1 MIPKPL
7 ITYIETAIIP
17 RYKEFDKAHNLS
29 HVRTV
34 IEESLALARQ
44 YPEADERLA
53 YVIAAYH
60 DTGLCRDRATHHL
73 VSGEILMADSTLRQW
88 FSDTE
93 ILLMKEA
100 VEDHRAST
108 DHEPRSIYGK
118 IVAEADRIIDPDIT
132 LRRTVQYG
140 LKQNPAADKEWHYQR
155 RLSEALVS
163 RGQEC
168 GTAEEAPSH
177 YRRRRTAAA
186 SFQPNIRGGK
196 VIAVS
201 MKHMPHFISDY
212 GNGLFP
218 IMEQSVLY
226 KETKCFL

>member
-44 YPEADERLA
+44 HPEADERLA

-60 DTGLCRDRATHHL
+60 DTGLCRDRTTHHL

-118 IVAEADRIIDPDIT
+118 IVAEADRIMT
-132 LRRTVQYG
+132 RTS
-140 LKQNPAADKEWHYQR
+140 PCA
-155 RLSEALVS
+155 
-163 RGQEC
+163 
-168 GTAEEAPSH
+168 APSN
-177 YRRRRTAAA
+177 TA
-186 SFQPNIRGGK
+186 
-196 VIAVS
+196 
-201 MKHMPHFISDY
+201 
-212 GNGLFP
+212 
-218 IMEQSVLY
+218 
-226 KETKCFL
+226 

>member
-1 MIPKPL
+1 MIPETL

-100 VEDHRAST
+100 VESTARLLPKRTVSSTRTSPCAAPCST
-108 DHEPRSIYGK
+108 D
-118 IVAEADRIIDPDIT
+118 
-132 LRRTVQYG
+132 
-140 LKQNPAADKEWHYQR
+140 
-155 RLSEALVS
+155 
-163 RGQEC
+163 
-168 GTAEEAPSH
+168 
-177 YRRRRTAAA
+177 
-186 SFQPNIRGGK
+186 
-196 VIAVS
+196 
-201 MKHMPHFISDY
+201 
-212 GNGLFP
+212 
-218 IMEQSVLY
+218 
-226 KETKCFL
+226 

>member
-100 VEDHRAST
+100 VEDHRASAS
-108 DHEPRSIYGK
+108 HAPRSIYGK
-118 IVAEADRIIDPDIT
+118 IVAEADRDLEPMHIF
-132 LRRTVQYG
+132 RRTVQYG
-140 LKQNPAADKEWHYQR
+140 L
-155 RLSEALVS
+155 
-163 RGQEC
+163 
-168 GTAEEAPSH
+168 SH
-177 YRRRRTAAA
+177 YPEYSKEEQRKRFFEHLDHKYSAHGYIRLWL
-186 SFQPNIRGGK
+186 PNSPNTENLK
-196 VIAVS
+196 VIRDMINDRSALEDI
-201 MKHMPHFISDY
+201 FDT
-212 GNGLFP
+212 LF
-218 IMEQSVLY
+218 EEEKNAS
-226 KETKCFL
+226 ED

>member
-100 VEDHRAST
+100 VEDHRPLQTTNLVAST
-108 DHEPRSIYGK
+108 ARLLPK
-118 IVAEADRIIDPDIT
+118 
-132 LRRTVQYG
+132 RTVSSTRTS
-140 LKQNPAADKEWHYQR
+140 PCAAPCSTD
-155 RLSEALVS
+155 
-163 RGQEC
+163 
-168 GTAEEAPSH
+168 
-177 YRRRRTAAA
+177 
-186 SFQPNIRGGK
+186 
-196 VIAVS
+196 
-201 MKHMPHFISDY
+201 
-212 GNGLFP
+212 
-218 IMEQSVLY
+218 
-226 KETKCFL
+226 

>member
-93 ILLMKEA
+93 ILLMTTGPLQTTNL
-100 VEDHRAST
+100 VAST
-108 DHEPRSIYGK
+108 ARLLPK
-118 IVAEADRIIDPDIT
+118 
-132 LRRTVQYG
+132 RTVSSTRTS
-140 LKQNPAADKEWHYQR
+140 PCAAPCSTD
-155 RLSEALVS
+155 
-163 RGQEC
+163 
-168 GTAEEAPSH
+168 
-177 YRRRRTAAA
+177 
-186 SFQPNIRGGK
+186 
-196 VIAVS
+196 
-201 MKHMPHFISDY
+201 
-212 GNGLFP
+212 
-218 IMEQSVLY
+218 
-226 KETKCFL
+226 